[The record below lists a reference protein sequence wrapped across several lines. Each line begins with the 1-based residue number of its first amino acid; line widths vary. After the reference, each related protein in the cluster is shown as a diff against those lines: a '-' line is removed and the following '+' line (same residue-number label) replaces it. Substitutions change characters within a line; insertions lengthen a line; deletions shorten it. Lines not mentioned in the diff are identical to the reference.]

1 MFEMLDLLFDS
12 YYPVLYLLS
21 GMTATL
27 LITRQRTLTLLTAV
41 NAAPLRRRDDQ
52 PALIKVESYP
62 VGTLCNLAFRLTRM
76 KQANRKDDD
85 EMILPAF

>member
-1 MFEMLDLLFDS
+1 MFEILELLYDS

-27 LITRQRTLTLLTAV
+27 LFTRQRTLSILSAV

-52 PALIKVESYP
+52 PAPIKVESYP
-62 VGTLCNLAFRLTRM
+62 VGILCNLAFRLTRM

-85 EMILPAF
+85 ENFLPAF